1 MAHHRPIILFD
12 GVCNLCN
19 SAVQWVI
26 ERDKEGRFDFATLQS
41 HAARRELERVMGPEE
56 IAALPDSIVLVDS
69 DGIHTRSA
77 AALRIARAL
86 GSPFAL
92 LGLGVVVPR
101 PIRDAVYDWIAR
113 NRYGW
118 FGRRDTCMTPTPDLV
133 ARFLDAGEPG
143 YQFTLTDFPYTGIWE
158 IRVGT
163 DLDLDGGE
171 EDPWEGQNDLVRMD
185 IYYQG
190 VLMLSSMRTSEAI

>member
-1 MAHHRPIILFD
+1 M
-12 GVCNLCN
+12 
-19 SAVQWVI
+19 S
-26 ERDKEGRFDFATLQS
+26 
-41 HAARRELERVMGPEE
+41 PEE

-77 AALRIARAL
+77 AVLRIVRAL

-113 NRYGW
+113 NRYRW

-133 ARFLDAGEPG
+133 ARFLDADEPPG
-143 YQFTLTDFPYTGIWE
+143 ALQKP
-158 IRVGT
+158 
-163 DLDLDGGE
+163 
-171 EDPWEGQNDLVRMD
+171 
-185 IYYQG
+185 
-190 VLMLSSMRTSEAI
+190 

>member
-1 MAHHRPIILFD
+1 MFVNQVLTDSDLEFAMAHHRPIILFD

-19 SAVQWVI
+19 SAVEWVI
-26 ERDKEGRFDFATLQS
+26 ERDKEGRFDFASLQS
-41 HAARRELERVMGPEE
+41 HAARRELEKVIGPEE

-69 DGIHTRSA
+69 DGVHTRSA

-113 NRYGW
+113 NRYRW
-118 FGRRDTCMTPTPDLV
+118 FGRRDTCMTPTPDLA
-133 ARFLDAGEPG
+133 ARFLDASKPG
-143 YQFTLTDFPYTGIWE
+143 PPT
-158 IRVGT
+158 
-163 DLDLDGGE
+163 
-171 EDPWEGQNDLVRMD
+171 ND
-185 IYYQG
+185 
-190 VLMLSSMRTSEAI
+190 SESQQRG

>member
-1 MAHHRPIILFD
+1 MDGCSLFNPGIAFCIFRAWHRSGEYAHHERAPDLSVPESRGTRAQMAHHRPIILFD

-26 ERDKEGRFDFATLQS
+26 ERDKEGRFDFASLQS
-41 HAARRELERVMGPEE
+41 HAARRELERVIGPEQ
-56 IAALPDSIVLVDS
+56 IDALPDSIVLLDS
-69 DGIHTRSA
+69 DGVHTRSV

-118 FGRRDTCMTPTPDLV
+118 FGRRDTCMTPTPDLA
-133 ARFLDAGEPG
+133 ARFLDAGLLPPPADRSSDPG
-143 YQFTLTDFPYTGIWE
+143 
-158 IRVGT
+158 
-163 DLDLDGGE
+163 
-171 EDPWEGQNDLVRMD
+171 
-185 IYYQG
+185 
-190 VLMLSSMRTSEAI
+190 